1 MGKKWEIR
9 DVLLLL
15 ILGLLAANTFLGLPI
30 RKSEAETFRLDSCIT
45 SNPADKPNAYVHV
58 VSH

>member
-15 ILGLLAANTFLGLPI
+15 ILIMLVVNTFLGLPI
-30 RKSEAETFRLDSCIT
+30 RKSEAETFRLDSCVT
-45 SNPADKPNAYVHV
+45 VKPTDKPDAYVHV